1 VQLSVH
7 HSFYEVLRWHYAHD
21 AAEWHNHKLV
31 LPGMR
36 PRSANLLLRD
46 ALSRRPNM
54 EACI

>member
-1 VQLSVH
+1 MQLSVH
-7 HSFYEVLRWHYAHD
+7 HSFYEALRWHYAHD

-36 PRSANLLLRD
+36 PRTANLLLLD
-46 ALSRRPNM
+46 ARHRKPNM